1 MKKPPTF
8 SLEGISVFIG
18 MPARGEIPVPTVSSL
33 LNTTAW
39 MDQNGIANFTSIVGG
54 GTICS
59 SRCQIAKSF
68 LEGNCTRLVF
78 IDSDMVWDNQEFIRL
93 IALSSKLDIVA
104 GAYQGRFD
112 PPHFY
117 MRSPDDVTS
126 PDMLEANEYGCIK
139 MAGVGL
145 GFTAVSR
152 TVIEGLVKQA
162 PTIKF
167 RDDDV
172 LPEVFRFDKD
182 ENGMFRGED
191 MNFFDDARKLGFDLW
206 VDPKI
211 TLGHIGAKI
220 YKASILD
227 KHEVVMTAP
236 KLQIAS

>member
-1 MKKPPTF
+1 MAKPTF

-33 LNTTAW
+33 LNTTVW
-39 MDQNGIANFTSIVGG
+39 MEQSGVPSFTSIVGG

-59 SRCQIAKSF
+59 ARCQIAKAF

-78 IDSDMVWDNQEFIRL
+78 IDSDMVWDTEDFIRL
-93 IALSSKLDIVA
+93 LALSTKMEIVA

-117 MRSPDDVTS
+117 MRAPDDVPS
-126 PDMLEANEYGCIK
+126 PDKLEANEYGCIK
-139 MAGVGL
+139 MAGIGL
-145 GFTAVSR
+145 GFTVVSR
-152 TVIEGLVKQA
+152 PVIEGLVKQA

-182 ENGMFRGED
+182 ENGSFRGED
-191 MNFFDDARKLGFDLW
+191 MNFFDDAKKLGFDLW
-206 VDPKI
+206 VEPKI
-211 TLGHIGAKI
+211 TLGHIGQKI
-220 YKASILD
+220 YNASILD
-227 KHEVVMTAP
+227 KHKVVTAAP
-236 KLQIAS
+236 KLQVVG

>member
-1 MKKPPTF
+1 MKKPTF

-33 LNTTAW
+33 LNTTSW
-39 MDQNGIANFTSIVGG
+39 MDQNGILSFTSIVGG

-59 SRCQIAKSF
+59 ARCQIAKAF

-78 IDSDMVWDNQEFIRL
+78 IDSDMAWETEDFIRL

-117 MRSPDDVTS
+117 MKSPDNVTS

-139 MAGVGL
+139 MAGIGL
-145 GFTAVSR
+145 GFTVVSR
-152 TVIEGLVKQA
+152 AVIERLVKNA

-172 LPEVFRFDKD
+172 LPEIFRNDKD
-182 ENGMFRGED
+182 DNGNFRGED
-191 MNFFDDARKLGFDLW
+191 MNFFDDARKVGFDLW
-206 VDPKI
+206 VDPTI
-211 TLGHIGAKI
+211 TLGHVGQKI
-220 YKASILD
+220 YKASIME
-227 KHEVVMTAP
+227 KRVMPAP
-236 KLQIAS
+236 ELQIAS